1 MVDSRPGIQGQPPT
15 RRAILVALKKQ
26 GAARA
31 EELAAAIG
39 VTPSAIRQHLAG
51 LLGDGLVSYT
61 EQRQGPGR
69 PKHAYHLTP
78 DADALFP
85 RTYSELTNELLDY
98 VAAAKP
104 GLVDELFEQRRQ
116 RRVAG
121 AKARLDGRPFDERV
135 RELAAILDDDG
146 YLAEAQTT
154 DDGTWLIVEHNCA
167 ILGVAARYGQ
177 ACSSELGFLRE
188 AMPDADI
195 ERVHHVM
202 AGEHLCGY
210 TVRPKA

>member
-1 MVDSRPGIQGQPPT
+1 MADSRPGIDSQPPT
-15 RRAILVALKKQ
+15 RRAILVTLKKH
-26 GAARA
+26 GEARA
-31 EELAAAIG
+31 DELATAVG
-39 VTPSAIRQHLAG
+39 VTPSAIRQHLTG
-51 LLGDGLVSYT
+51 LLGDGLVGYR
-61 EQRQGPGR
+61 EQRTGPGR
-69 PKHAYHLTP
+69 PKHAYHLTAA
-78 DADALFP
+78 ADALFP

-104 GLVDELFEQRRQ
+104 GLVDEVFEQRRR

-135 RELAAILDDDG
+135 RELASILDDDG
-146 YLAEAQTT
+146 YLAEAQPR
-154 DDGTWLIVEHNCA
+154 DDGSWLIVEHNCA
-167 ILGVAARYGQ
+167 ILGVAVRYGQ

-188 AMPDADI
+188 AMPDAEI

-210 TVRPKA
+210 TVRPR

>member
-1 MVDSRPGIQGQPPT
+1 MVDSRPAIDGQPPT

-26 GAARA
+26 GEARA
-31 EELAAAIG
+31 DELAATIG
-39 VTPSAIRQHLAG
+39 VTPSAIRQHLSG
-51 LLGDGLVSYT
+51 LLGDGLVAYT
-61 EQRQGPGR
+61 EHRQGPGR

-78 DADALFP
+78 VADALFP

-104 GLVDELFEQRRQ
+104 GLVDDLFEQRRR

-121 AKARLDGRPFDERV
+121 AKARLAGKPFDERV
-135 RELAAILDDDG
+135 RELAGILDDDG
-146 YLAEAQTT
+146 YLAEAQPAG
-154 DDGTWLIVEHNCA
+154 DGTWLIVEHNCA

-188 AMPDADI
+188 AMPDAEI

-210 TVRPKA
+210 TVKPRG